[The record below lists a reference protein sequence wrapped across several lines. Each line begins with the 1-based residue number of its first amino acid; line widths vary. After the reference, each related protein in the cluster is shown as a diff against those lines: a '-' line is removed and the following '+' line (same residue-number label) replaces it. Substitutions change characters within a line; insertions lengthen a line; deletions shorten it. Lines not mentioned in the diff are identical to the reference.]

1 MNRQFIDFLASCHD
15 SDKLGLLKVNWAGD
29 TARSY
34 VKSCEVT
41 MSGDVCSVQL
51 STTMKGRDLLTVGGL
66 VEAIRKAAGD
76 TNPEYYFLSDK
87 YTTNNVNGVICRDS
101 IVILTM

>member
-1 MNRQFIDFLASCHD
+1 MNKQFIDFLASCCD
-15 SDKLGLLKVNWAGD
+15 SYKLGLLKVNWAGD

-34 VKSCEVT
+34 VRSCEVT

-66 VEAIRKAAGD
+66 VEAIRKAVGDAG
-76 TNPEYYFLSDK
+76 PEYYFLSDK
-87 YTTNNVNGVICRDS
+87 YTANNVNGVICKGDM
-101 IVILTM
+101 VILTM